1 MVRSCGG
8 YGNVEL
14 CQDATVRGVTATG
27 CVCNGEL
34 CNGAG
39 MAAVSTSLLMI
50 SVVLSK
56 IL

>member
-1 MVRSCGG
+1 MVRTCGDVG
-8 YGNVEL
+8 DVEL
-14 CQDATVRGVTATG
+14 CQEITAGGVTGIG

-50 SVVLSK
+50 SVVISK
-56 IL
+56 ML